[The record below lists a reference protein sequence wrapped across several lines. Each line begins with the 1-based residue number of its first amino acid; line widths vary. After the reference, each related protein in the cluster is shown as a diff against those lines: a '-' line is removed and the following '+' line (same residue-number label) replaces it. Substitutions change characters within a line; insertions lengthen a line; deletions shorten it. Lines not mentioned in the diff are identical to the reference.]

1 MHYFVKKY
9 TLCFLLMFMIS
20 KALVAQD
27 LTGVWHGNLEIQGM
41 DLRISFNFS
50 QTGNQL
56 TATMDVPQQGAKG
69 IPMSVVAFE
78 NKNLFMSLTQA
89 GIEFKGMW
97 KSDESVE
104 GTFFQSGMSFPLNL
118 SRKIPEIKKINRPQ
132 EPKPPFDYLIK
143 DVKYENKVENF
154 TLGGTLTLPKGNGP
168 FPVVV
173 LISGSGQQDRN
184 SEIFGHKPFWVI
196 ADYLTQNGFAVLR
209 SDDRGV
215 GSSGGQ
221 VEKATSLSFSQ
232 DVISALDYLKT
243 LKEIQPKKMFLM
255 GHSEGGMIAPLVVE
269 KYKDV
274 AGIILLAAPGIP
286 GDLLL
291 EEQSYLIGKASG
303 LSEETLIRT
312 RQTNQKIYQLIK
324 TETDESMLINKIS
337 AILEVEF
344 ESLEPNQRK
353 TAIQNQMSSIS
364 SPWFKYFINFDP
376 EPILKK
382 VSCPVL
388 VLNGANDLQVPAVMN
403 LEGIQNA
410 LNKGGNKKATFKTY
424 PKLNHLFQESVTGN
438 VSEYGTIEETFNKAV
453 LLDILNWLKSQNVK

>member
-1 MHYFVKKY
+1 
-9 TLCFLLMFMIS
+9 MIS
-20 KALVAQD
+20 NALNAQD
-27 LTGVWHGNLEIQGM
+27 LTGVWHGILEILGM
-41 DLRISFNFS
+41 NLRISFHFT

-69 IPMSVVAFE
+69 IPMSVVAYE
-78 NKNLFMSLTQA
+78 NNNLFMSLAQA

-143 DVKYENKVENF
+143 DVKYENKLENF

-221 VEKATSLSFSQ
+221 VEKATSQSFSQ
-232 DVISALDYLKT
+232 DVISALNYLKT
-243 LKEIQPKKMFLM
+243 VKEIQPKKMFLI
-255 GHSEGGMIAPLVVE
+255 GHSEGGIIAPLVVE

-312 RQTNQKIYQLIK
+312 RQTNQKIYQLH
-324 TETDESMLINKIS
+324 TEI
-337 AILEVEF
+337 
-344 ESLEPNQRK
+344 
-353 TAIQNQMSSIS
+353 
-364 SPWFKYFINFDP
+364 
-376 EPILKK
+376 
-382 VSCPVL
+382 
-388 VLNGANDLQVPAVMN
+388 
-403 LEGIQNA
+403 
-410 LNKGGNKKATFKTY
+410 
-424 PKLNHLFQESVTGN
+424 
-438 VSEYGTIEETFNKAV
+438 
-453 LLDILNWLKSQNVK
+453 